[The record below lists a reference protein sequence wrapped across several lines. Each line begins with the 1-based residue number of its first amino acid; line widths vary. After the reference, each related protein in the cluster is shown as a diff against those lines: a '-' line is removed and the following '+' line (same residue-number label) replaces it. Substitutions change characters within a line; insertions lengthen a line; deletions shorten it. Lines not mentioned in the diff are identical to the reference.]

1 MRRFLLATV
10 FLAAS
15 SAAAGAGSGVAIP
28 LDEVRVITFKHPVAT
43 LYVGN
48 PVIADVTVIDN
59 RHAFLQGKAFGT
71 TNLIALDANGR
82 QIANRQVV
90 VAGGSTALVT
100 LQRGTSQTTYSCS
113 AAHCEPSPQPGDGK
127 DIFSETVDQLQKH
140 QSMLTA
146 AASGHGS

>member
-15 SAAAGAGSGVAIP
+15 SAAAGAGSSVAIP
-28 LDEVRVITFKHPVAT
+28 LDEVRVITFRHPVAT

-71 TNLIALDANGR
+71 TNLIALDGDGR
-82 QIANRQVV
+82 QIADRKVV
-90 VAGGSTALVT
+90 VAGGGTAMVT

-113 AAHCEPSPQPGDGK
+113 AAHCEPSPQPGDSK
-127 DIFSETVDQLQKH
+127 DSFSTMLEQVQKH

-146 AASGHGS
+146 AAAGGSH